1 MKILAT
7 GLNGLVGSRFSE
19 LLKDKYEFE
28 NLSRQSGVDVTNK
41 DQVFSAITDS
51 SSNIIFHLAAFTNVD
66 VSEEE
71 KNLGTES
78 IAWRINVEGTKN
90 VLEACEKTNKKIVH
104 FSTDMVFP
112 GTKDLPGKYLEE
124 DEIKPVGFY
133 AETKA
138 EAERL
143 IEKATCPWLILRIA
157 YPYRANFEKKEY
169 VRSFKSLLEQGKE
182 IRAVSDHYFTPTFID
197 DLAMVIDL
205 IIEKDLKGK
214 LHATGDE
221 IVSPYDV
228 AVKIAKTFNLN
239 EKLILKT
246 TREEFFANRAPRA
259 YNLALNNDKI
269 GKLGLKLHSFSE
281 GLEEI
286 KKQLEI

>member
-7 GLNGLVGSRFSE
+7 GLNGLVGSRISE
-19 LLKDKYEFE
+19 LLKDKYEFK
-28 NLSRQSGVDVTNK
+28 NLSRQIGVDITNK
-41 DQVFSAITDS
+41 EQVFSAIANS
-51 SSNIIFHLAAFTNVD
+51 SSNIILHLAAFTNVD
-66 VSEEE
+66 SAE
-71 KNLGTES
+71 KEINLGKES
-78 IAWRINVEGTKN
+78 TVWKINVDGTKN
-90 VLEACEKTNKKIVH
+90 VLEACEKSNKKIIY

-112 GTKDLPGKYLEE
+112 GTKELPGKYLED
-124 DEIKPVGFY
+124 DEVSPVGFY

-138 EAERL
+138 EAEKL
-143 IEKATCPWLILRIA
+143 IEKASCPWLILRIA

-169 VRSFKSLLEQGKE
+169 VRTFKSLLEQGKE
-182 IRAVSDHYFTPTFID
+182 IKAVSDHYFTPTFID
-197 DLAMVIDL
+197 DIAMVIDL

-269 GKLGLKLHSFSE
+269 GKLGVRLHSFSE